1 MDASFNLKHVP
12 GSFVWIIERE
22 NADKNCNKCDT
33 DGNVNITFFDGTQKK
48 WRCPIC
54 LGYKKVVKDVYR
66 IRKCKIKRVNIGAR
80 INEDGNLT
88 VDEESIQL
96 EGTNVRDN
104 IDPDFEYYIRNIY
117 DTESDAKIAAN
128 EINKAR
134 GNTDELYEDCPM

>member
-66 IRKCKIKRVNIGAR
+66 IKKCKIKRVNIGAR

-88 VDEESIQL
+88 VEEESIQL

>member
-1 MDASFNLKHVP
+1 M
-12 GSFVWIIERE
+12 W
-22 NADKNCNKCDT
+22 
-33 DGNVNITFFDGTQKK
+33 

-88 VDEESIQL
+88 VEEESIQL
-96 EGTNVRDN
+96 EGIDVRDN

-117 DTESDAKIAAN
+117 DTESDAKVAAN

>member
-1 MDASFNLKHVP
+1 MDTSFNLKHVP

-66 IRKCKIKRVNIGAR
+66 IKKCKIKRVNIGAR

-88 VDEESIQL
+88 VEEESIQL

-117 DTESDAKIAAN
+117 DIESDAKAAAN

-134 GNTDELYEDCPM
+134 GNIDELYEDCPM

>member
-1 MDASFNLKHVP
+1 MDTSFNLKHVP
-12 GSFVWIIERE
+12 GSFIWIIERE
-22 NADKNCNKCDT
+22 NSDKNCNKCDT
-33 DGNVNITFFDGTQKK
+33 NGNVNITFFDGTQKK

-54 LGYKKVVKDVYR
+54 LGYKKVVKDVYL
-66 IRKCKIKRVNIGAR
+66 IKKCKIKRVNIGAR

-88 VDEESIQL
+88 VEEESIQL
-96 EGTNVRDN
+96 EGTNIRDN
-104 IDPDFEYYIRNIY
+104 IDPNFEYYIRNIY

>member
-66 IRKCKIKRVNIGAR
+66 IKKCKIKRVNIGAR

-88 VDEESIQL
+88 VEEESIQL
-96 EGTNVRDN
+96 EGTDVRDN

-117 DTESDAKIAAN
+117 DTKSDAKVAAN

>member
-33 DGNVNITFFDGTQKK
+33 DGNVNIIFFDGTQKK

-66 IRKCKIKRVNIGAR
+66 IKKCKIKRVNIGAR

-88 VDEESIQL
+88 IEEESIQL
-96 EGTNVRDN
+96 EGTDVRDN

-117 DTESDAKIAAN
+117 DTESDAKVAAN

>member
-1 MDASFNLKHVP
+1 MDTSFNLKHVP

-88 VDEESIQL
+88 VEEESIQL
-96 EGTNVRDN
+96 EGINVRDN

-117 DTESDAKIAAN
+117 DIESDAKAAAN

-134 GNTDELYEDCPM
+134 GNIDELYEDCPM

>member
-1 MDASFNLKHVP
+1 MDTSFNLKHVP

-66 IRKCKIKRVNIGAR
+66 IKKCKIKRVNIGAR
-80 INEDGNLT
+80 INKDGNLT
-88 VDEESIQL
+88 VEEESIQL

-117 DTESDAKIAAN
+117 DIESDAKAAAN

-134 GNTDELYEDCPM
+134 GNIDELYEDCPM

>member
-1 MDASFNLKHVP
+1 MDTSFNLKHVP

-33 DGNVNITFFDGTQKK
+33 NGNVNITFFDGTQKK

-54 LGYKKVVKDVYR
+54 LGYKKVVKDVYL
-66 IRKCKIKRVNIGAR
+66 IKKCKIKRVNIGAR

-88 VDEESIQL
+88 VEEESIQL
-96 EGTNVRDN
+96 EGTNIRDN
-104 IDPDFEYYIRNIY
+104 IDPNFEYYIRNIY

>member
-1 MDASFNLKHVP
+1 MDTSFNLKHVP

-66 IRKCKIKRVNIGAR
+66 IKKCKIKRVNIGAR

-88 VDEESIQL
+88 VEEESIQL
-96 EGTNVRDN
+96 EGTNIRDN

-117 DTESDAKIAAN
+117 DIESDAKAAAN

-134 GNTDELYEDCPM
+134 GNIDELYEDCPM

>member
-1 MDASFNLKHVP
+1 MDTSFNLKHVP

-48 WRCPIC
+48 WRCQIC

-66 IRKCKIKRVNIGAR
+66 IKKCKIKRVNIGAR

-88 VDEESIQL
+88 VEEESIQL

-117 DTESDAKIAAN
+117 DIESDAKAAAN

-134 GNTDELYEDCPM
+134 GNIDELYEDCPM

>member
-1 MDASFNLKHVP
+1 M
-12 GSFVWIIERE
+12 
-22 NADKNCNKCDT
+22 
-33 DGNVNITFFDGTQKK
+33 

-66 IRKCKIKRVNIGAR
+66 IKKCKIKRVNIGAR

-88 VDEESIQL
+88 VEEESIQL
-96 EGTNVRDN
+96 EGTNIRDN

>member
-1 MDASFNLKHVP
+1 MDTSFNLKHVP

-66 IRKCKIKRVNIGAR
+66 IRECKIKRVNIGAR

-88 VDEESIQL
+88 VEEESIQL
-96 EGTNVRDN
+96 EGINVRDN

>member
-66 IRKCKIKRVNIGAR
+66 IKKCKIKRVNIGAR

-88 VDEESIQL
+88 VEEESIQL
-96 EGTNVRDN
+96 EGTDVRDN

-117 DTESDAKIAAN
+117 DTESDAKVAAN

>member
-88 VDEESIQL
+88 VEEESIQL
-96 EGTNVRDN
+96 EGINVRDN

-134 GNTDELYEDCPM
+134 GNTDELYEDYPM

>member
-1 MDASFNLKHVP
+1 MDTSFNLKHVP

-88 VDEESIQL
+88 VEEESIQL
-96 EGTNVRDN
+96 EGINVRDN

>member
-1 MDASFNLKHVP
+1 MDTSFNLKHVP

-88 VDEESIQL
+88 VEEESIQL

-117 DTESDAKIAAN
+117 DIESDAKAAAN

>member
-88 VDEESIQL
+88 VEEESIQL
-96 EGTNVRDN
+96 EGINVRDN

>member
-1 MDASFNLKHVP
+1 MALPNLP
-12 GSFVWIIERE
+12 
-22 NADKNCNKCDT
+22 
-33 DGNVNITFFDGTQKK
+33 
-48 WRCPIC
+48 C

-66 IRKCKIKRVNIGAR
+66 IKKCKIKRVNIGAR

-88 VDEESIQL
+88 VEEESIQL

-117 DTESDAKIAAN
+117 DTESDVKIAAN

>member
-1 MDASFNLKHVP
+1 MDTSFNLKHVP
-12 GSFVWIIERE
+12 GSFAWIIVRE

-33 DGNVNITFFDGTQKK
+33 NGNVNITFFDGTQKK

-66 IRKCKIKRVNIGAR
+66 IKKCKIKRVNIGAR

-88 VDEESIQL
+88 VEEESIQL
-96 EGTNVRDN
+96 EGTNIRDN

>member
-1 MDASFNLKHVP
+1 MDTSFNLKHVP

-66 IRKCKIKRVNIGAR
+66 IKKCKIKRVNIGAR

-88 VDEESIQL
+88 VEEESIQL
-96 EGTNVRDN
+96 EGTNIRDN

-128 EINKAR
+128 EINTAR